1 MEKREALLIGASG
14 LIGSQLLEFLLKNKD
29 YSSVT
34 ALTRKPL
41 AVKSDKFRNVVVSF
55 DDLSLLREKVTP
67 GTDIFCCIGTTMKNV
82 KGDKASY
89 RKIDFDIPVV
99 IARLGIEKGYK
110 QFLLVSAVGA
120 DSHSSNF
127 YLRLKGEVEDAI
139 GKLPFEAIHIFRPS
153 ILIGKR
159 KDRRWGEGIAQILG
173 KYFSFLLAGKWSKYK
188 AIASNEVAHAMMLAA
203 ESNNTGVII
212 HHYSEIKNFNS
223 KYD

>member
-41 AVKSDKFRNVVVSF
+41 AVKSEKYRNRVVNF
-55 DDLSLLREKVTP
+55 EDLSQLREQIAP
-67 GTDIFCCIGTTMKNV
+67 GNDIFCCIGTTMKNV
-82 KGDKASY
+82 KGDKFAY

-99 IARLGIEKGYK
+99 IARLGLEKGYT
-110 QFLLVSAVGA
+110 QFILVSAAGA

-127 YLRLKGEVEDAI
+127 YLRLKGDVEDAI
-139 GKLPFEAIHIFRPS
+139 AKLPFEAIHIFRPS

-159 KDRRWGEGIAQILG
+159 MEIRFGESIAQISG
-173 KYFSFLLAGKWSKYK
+173 KHFSFLLTGKWSKYK

-203 ESNNTGVII
+203 ASNKNGMII
-212 HHYSEIKNFNS
+212 YHYNEIKS
-223 KYD
+223 LS